1 MSALRPGAAARAA
14 RAPGAPQAPQA
25 PKAPADALA
34 GVRRYL
40 ESPEHL
46 VVGLMTGTSGDAVD
60 AALVRFTGLG
70 LASTHALVGYR
81 ESPLEDPL
89 RREILDVAAAETLAP
104 ERLMRL
110 DAALGERYAAAV
122 LELMAG
128 AGVDL
133 SRVDAIGCHGQT
145 VRHLP
150 RAESPQASNAGAL
163 TLQIG
168 SAAILAERTGVTVV
182 SGFRSRDTAAGGE
195 GAPLV
200 PLVDWWL
207 FRSPQEPRALL
218 NLGGIANLTYLPRA
232 GSLADLLAFD
242 TGPCNAVLDALAA
255 RLSGG
260 RERRDEDGA
269 RAARGRVCEPLLHA
283 LSDDPFFARTP
294 PRSTGR
300 ERYGAG
306 YALALAERGQALGAS
321 DDDLMATAVE
331 LVAAAVADAVTRFL
345 APRGGV
351 EAVYASG
358 GGVRN
363 PSLMAALAR
372 RLAPARLAS
381 AEALGV
387 PPDAKEALAFAFLA
401 HQTLCGAAGNVPAAT
416 GATHAVP
423 LGHITPGR
431 FA

>member
-1 MSALRPGAAARAA
+1 VRSPAAARAA
-14 RAPGAPQAPQA
+14 TPAA
-25 PKAPADALA
+25 ADALR
-34 GVRRYL
+34 GVRGYL
-40 ESPEHL
+40 AAREHL
-46 VVGLMTGTSGDAVD
+46 VVGLMTGTSADGVD

-70 LASTHALVGYR
+70 LASTHALLAYR

-89 RREILDVAAAETLAP
+89 RREILEVAVAGTLAP

-122 LELMAG
+122 LELVAE
-128 AGVDL
+128 AGVEL
-133 SRVDAIGCHGQT
+133 SDVDAIGCHGQT

-150 RAESPQASNAGAL
+150 RTEGGVGAL
-163 TLQIG
+163 TLQLG
-168 SAAILAERTGVTVV
+168 SADVLAERTGVTVV
-182 SGFRSRDTAAGGE
+182 SGFRPRDTAAGGE

-207 FRSPQEPRALL
+207 FRSNREARALL
-218 NLGGIANLTYLPRA
+218 NLGGIANLTYLPRE
-232 GSLADLLAFD
+232 GTLSDLIAFD

-260 RERRDEDGA
+260 VERRDEAGA
-269 RAARGRVCEPLLHA
+269 RAARGRVSPPLLA
-283 LSDDPFFARTP
+283 ACLDDPFFARTP

-300 ERYGAG
+300 ERYGAA
-306 YALALAERGQALGAS
+306 YAGSLAERARALHVS
-321 DDDLMATAVE
+321 DDDLVATTVE
-331 LVAAAVADAVTRFL
+331 LIAATVSGAVVQFIS
-345 APRGGV
+345 PRGGV

-372 RLAPARLAS
+372 RLSPARLTS

-401 HQTLCGAAGNVPAAT
+401 HQTLCGGPGNVPAAT
-416 GATHAVP
+416 GASHPVP

-431 FA
+431 LR